1 MNYHFFITQL
11 RRTLMKKSLSK
22 LAILATLAVLSS
34 NAMAYK
40 IYMDESDDYQ
50 MKYIGDCND
59 GSTFSV
65 WKIKRGYYWWS
76 GHHSKKGLQN
86 LKTNDVDTAIR
97 TLCGE

>member
-40 IYMDESDDYQ
+40 IYEDKSDNYHI
-50 MKYIGDCND
+50 KYIGDCND
-59 GSTFSV
+59 SSTFSI
-65 WKIKRGYYWWS
+65 WKRKDEHDWWGY
-76 GHHSKKGLQN
+76 HSKKSIQTLN
-86 LKTNDVDTAIR
+86 TNDADTAIR
-97 TLCGE
+97 RLCGE